1 MLLLHLIGDW
11 RINIL
16 PSPSFCNRKPSS
28 SAFITEHADT
38 LKEMECQRIAPIKM
52 KLLTHV

>member
-38 LKEMECQRIAPIKM
+38 LKKME
-52 KLLTHV
+52 